1 MKKLV
6 SFITLCLII
15 ISGSAVYGQSIGKQL
30 KNEKKA
36 IEARVKEIQK
46 EGWKD
51 MGNDGL
57 AIEISRHF
65 SRKNAN
71 PNLLE
76 LTADSKACTTPNLGK
91 VEARTAVINEYADY
105 CGGMV
110 KARITSDLRDVNEEQ
125 ADNMVA
131 AYERILVKELKKEIK
146 PSYFLKK
153 EIGGKA
159 PYIIRGIF
167 FVDEEA
173 AERASQRALKEAA
186 EDAGIAY
193 DYANKISD
201 FINDGIKNQ

>member
-65 SRKNAN
+65 AKKSAN

-76 LTADSKACTTPNLGK
+76 LAGDSKPSTTKNLGK
-91 VEARTAVINEYADY
+91 AAIITAVINEYAQY

-110 KARITSDLRDVNEEQ
+110 KGRITSDLRDVNEEQ

-131 AYERILVKELKKEIK
+131 AYERILVKELKNEIK
-146 PSYFLKK
+146 PSYFLVK
-153 EIGGKA
+153 ETSGPK
-159 PYIIRGIF
+159 PYIVRGIF
-167 FVDEEA
+167 LVDEDA
-173 AERASQRALKEAA
+173 VERASQRALKEAA

-201 FINDGIKNQ
+201 FINEGIKNQ